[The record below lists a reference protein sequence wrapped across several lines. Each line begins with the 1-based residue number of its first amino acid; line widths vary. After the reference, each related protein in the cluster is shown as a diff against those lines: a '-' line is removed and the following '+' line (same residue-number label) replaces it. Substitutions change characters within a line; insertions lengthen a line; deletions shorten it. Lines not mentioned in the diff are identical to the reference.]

1 MGDTY
6 FAYQRSVNDD
16 VAQSALD
23 HIYSSASGQ
32 VRTRVLSSTASDHK
46 PIMAEVEMKQVGNP
60 TSTTSQ
66 LKTRDSKDS
75 ARA

>member
-1 MGDTY
+1 MDLERLLIFESGNFFRMTMTLNPLFTRIRILKTRF
-6 FAYQRSVNDD
+6 FARKYM
-16 VAQSALD
+16 
-23 HIYSSASGQ
+23 YSMWI
-32 VRTRVLSSTASDHK
+32 L
-46 PIMAEVEMKQVGNP
+46 EKQVGNP